1 MSASNVAIRKGMA
14 MTITNVART
23 AALLMLLSGCDSLLE
38 VENPAALTED
48 NLKGDDQSVLFMSR
62 GIQGEVRREYV
73 WMAAMGAAFT
83 DEGISGHP
91 WQPWNGYDERAVT
104 PDNGAHAGFTYGLLQ
119 RTRGTAD
126 ALLPRM
132 RDALGTRATNN
143 PQLAFALAY
152 AGYAYLLMA
161 DHLCSAPVEALG
173 RPVQPDSMYIIAL
186 AHFAEAISI
195 ATAAGDVAIT
205 NLARV
210 GAARANLNLGRHS
223 AAIQSA
229 TAVPSDFTSWL
240 NYTPDA
246 SLGGWQMYNFLDWWA
261 GDKAGELDLAYD
273 ANIAL
278 VDRRVPRRPTLET
291 LSDGQRRGYRPLQTS
306 SYSGWRVDGTGEMF
320 DEATGVRIA
329 SGLEARYMIAEATLA
344 GGTGGMS
351 TTAIVALID
360 ERRAVGGMPGY
371 TGATTTPELR
381 AELLEQ
387 RKRDLLLAGF
397 RVGDL
402 RRYRRLYNLNYW
414 PTGLMPGLARPYGS
428 DECWP
433 MDSNELNGN
442 PNAR

>member
-1 MSASNVAIRKGMA
+1 MTTRMKWQSAAIF
-14 MTITNVART
+14 T
-23 AALLMLLSGCDSLLE
+23 LLSIVAACDSLLE
-38 VENPAALTED
+38 VENPAAITED
-48 NLKGDDQSVLFMSR
+48 NLQGDEQSVTFMAR

-91 WQPWNGYDERAVT
+91 WQPWNGYDERRVP

-119 RTRGTAD
+119 RARGTAD

-132 RDALGTRATNN
+132 RQALGTRATSH
-143 PQLAFALAY
+143 PQLASALAY

-161 DHLCSAPVEALG
+161 DHLCSAPVVALG
-173 RPVQPDSMYIIAL
+173 RPVTPDSMYAIAATHL
-186 AHFAEAISI
+186 DEAVRV
-195 ATAAGDVAIT
+195 AVAAGDAAIA

-210 GAARANLNLGRHS
+210 GLARANLNLGRHA
-223 AAIQSA
+223 AAIQA
-229 TAVPSDFTSWL
+229 ANAVPATFVSWL

-261 GDKAGELDLAYD
+261 GDKAGELDLAYESTF
-273 ANIAL
+273 A
-278 VDRRVPRRPTLET
+278 VSDRRIPRRTSLET

-306 SYSGWRVDGTGEMF
+306 SYSGWTADGAGEMF
-320 DEATGVRIA
+320 DEATSVRIA
-329 SGLEARYMIAEATLA
+329 SGLEARYMIAEASLA
-344 GGTGGMS
+344 GGTGGMT
-351 TTAIVALID
+351 TTAIVAFIN
-360 ERRAVGGMPGY
+360 ERRTVGGQTAYAGG
-371 TGATTTPELR
+371 TSTAELR
-381 AELLEQ
+381 GELLEQ
-387 RKRDLLLAGF
+387 RKRDLLLAGY

-402 RRYRRLYNLNYW
+402 RRYKKLYNLDFW
-414 PTGLMPGLARPYGS
+414 PKGVMPGLARPYGT